1 MKYVTSILIA
11 FVLSGCLGKTPVTG
25 RNQVVFMSEKE
36 ESTLGANS
44 YQEILAQSKISTD
57 KTQTQRVKQIGDRIA
72 IAADKPNFQW
82 EFNLIED
89 DQINAFCLPG
99 GKVVVYTGILKVA
112 KNDDQLATVMSHE
125 VAHAL
130 ARHGAERMSHQQIS
144 NGIGQIG
151 AVLIQGYAPEYS
163 SAFNT
168 AYSTG
173 VNVGVMLPFSRSH
186 ENEADEIGIHLMYK
200 AGYNINEAVDFWRN
214 MKKLKGDAST
224 PNSLFSTHPSDD
236 ERIEN
241 IAKIVKKRD
250 RKINCVNPPLI
261 H

>member
-1 MKYVTSILIA
+1 MKYLASIIIA
-11 FVLSGCLGKTPVTG
+11 LALSGCLGKTPVTD
-25 RNQVVFMSEKE
+25 RNQIVFMSEKE

-44 YQEILAQSKISTD
+44 YQEILAKSKISTD
-57 KTQTQRVKQIGDRIA
+57 QTQTQRIKRIGERIA

-82 EFNLIED
+82 EFNLVEN
-89 DQINAFCLPG
+89 DQVNAFCLPG
-99 GKVVVYTGILKVA
+99 GKVVVYTGILQVA
-112 KNDDQLATVMSHE
+112 KNDDQLATIISHE

-144 NGIGQIG
+144 SGVGQIG

-173 VNVGVMLPFSRSH
+173 VNVGIMLPFSRSH

-200 AGYNINEAVDFWRN
+200 AGYNINEAVTFWKN
-214 MKKLKGDAST
+214 MKKLKGNSSST
-224 PNSLFSTHPSDD
+224 NSFFSTHPSDD
-236 ERIEN
+236 ERIGN
-241 IAKIVKKRD
+241 IAKIVKK
-250 RKINCVNPPLI
+250 IQG
-261 H
+261 